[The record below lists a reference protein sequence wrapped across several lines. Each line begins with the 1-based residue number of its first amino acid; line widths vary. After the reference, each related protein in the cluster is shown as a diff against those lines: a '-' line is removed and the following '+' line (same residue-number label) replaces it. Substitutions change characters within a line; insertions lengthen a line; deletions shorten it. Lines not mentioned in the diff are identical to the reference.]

1 MNGGTSLRAEG
12 VIKRRAASNIGSL
25 LSMTR
30 AARPAVAAF
39 FRMICG
45 VRSRNQTLIVTA
57 LTALRRTTRLRGKRC
72 ETQQT

>member
-1 MNGGTSLRAEG
+1 MTSMTMNGGTSLRAEG

-45 VRSRNQTLIVTA
+45 VKVPQSDPDRNRVDRPA
-57 LTALRRTTRLRGKRC
+57 AHH
-72 ETQQT
+72 

>member
-12 VIKRRAASNIGSL
+12 VMKRRAASNIGSV

-39 FRMICG
+39 PRMICG
-45 VRSRNQTLIVTA
+45 LEVPQSDPGLTA

-72 ETQQT
+72 ETKRI